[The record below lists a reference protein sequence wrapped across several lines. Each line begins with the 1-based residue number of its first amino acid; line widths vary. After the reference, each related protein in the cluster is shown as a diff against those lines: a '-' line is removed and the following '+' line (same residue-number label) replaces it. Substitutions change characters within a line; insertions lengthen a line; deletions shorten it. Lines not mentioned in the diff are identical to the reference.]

1 MINVFISIIIKVY
14 PVVFVVTGATKK
26 VAAGAE
32 VLRIPSAPMQADYSS
47 HTQLLF
53 CASATTNYYY
63 SITVSFLQDVFFNRF
78 LVSGCVVLRFR
89 SIIPPE
95 KGFLCVCG

>member
-1 MINVFISIIIKVY
+1 MY

-32 VLRIPSAPMQADYSS
+32 VPQIPPAPPMQADTPS

-53 CASATTNYYY
+53 CASATTSYYY
-63 SITVSFLQDVFFNRF
+63 SITVSFLQDVFSTVFW
-78 LVSGCVVLRFR
+78 
-89 SIIPPE
+89 
-95 KGFLCVCG
+95 